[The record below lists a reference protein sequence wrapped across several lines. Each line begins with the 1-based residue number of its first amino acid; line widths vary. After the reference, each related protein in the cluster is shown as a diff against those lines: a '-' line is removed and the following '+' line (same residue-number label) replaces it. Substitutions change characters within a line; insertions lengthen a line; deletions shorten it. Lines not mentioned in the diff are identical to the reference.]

1 MFRSALLLVNG
12 PGELWGWARPLLV
25 ELQRRKVHVAVRL
38 LPCQFASGR
47 ERAALENFPGLHVT
61 GPGGVLATLLARE
74 EHTAVSAGMPPPEV
88 LYQMGGDLWMGRAL
102 AKRFHVPL
110 VTYAYAPKKSM
121 RDCALACTAFAEML
135 PAFHRAGISPRLV
148 GDLVKDA
155 LRLDLDVAQGT
166 VSPWRRGSAFRI
178 VLFPGSRPAIRNAAR
193 TFLRRTVEHLERRAG
208 PLDVV
213 TLLSP
218 FAEGEEFAAWEN
230 EGLSPVAAGAGTVLP
245 EAHLA
250 LTQPGTNTMELL
262 HTGTPALVAVPE
274 EFFSV
279 VPLAGVAGLLGRTPF
294 VGKILRKHALSRLAK
309 ALPFLAWPNRLAGR
323 EILPELIGAVTPERL
338 GEAAASLLED
348 RARLGTIRE
357 ELCALEGRCD
367 VPGERGA
374 AVRLVDLTEE
384 LLSRGTL
391 RERTTNLPQRQE

>member
-61 GPGGVLATLLARE
+61 GPGGVFATLFARE
-74 EHTAVSAGMPPPEV
+74 ERTAVSAGMPSPEV

-102 AKRFHVPL
+102 AKRFRAPL
-110 VTYAYAPKKSM
+110 VTYSYAPKKGM
-121 RDCALACTAFAEML
+121 RGCALASTAFAEML
-135 PAFHRAGISPRLV
+135 PAFHRTGISPRLV

-155 LRLDLDVAQGT
+155 LRLDETQGT
-166 VSPWRRGSAFRI
+166 VSPWRKGSAFRI
-178 VLFPGSRPAIRNAAR
+178 VLFPGSRPSIRNAAR
-193 TFLRRTVEHLERRAG
+193 TFLRRTVEHLGRCVG

-218 FAEGEEFAAWEN
+218 FAEAEEFAAWEN

-245 EAHLA
+245 GAHLA

-294 VGKILRKHALSRLAK
+294 VGKMLRKHALSRLAE
-309 ALPFLAWPNRLAGR
+309 ALPLLAWPNRLAGR

-348 RARLGTIRE
+348 RARLGAIRD

-367 VPGERGA
+367 VPGEHGA

-391 RERTTNLPQRQE
+391 REGTTSLPPRRE